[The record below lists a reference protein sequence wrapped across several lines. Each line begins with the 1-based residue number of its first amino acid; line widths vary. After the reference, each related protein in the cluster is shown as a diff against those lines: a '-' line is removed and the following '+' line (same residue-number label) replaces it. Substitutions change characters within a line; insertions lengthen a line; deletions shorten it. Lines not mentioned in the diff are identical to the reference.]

1 MNFIRSIVN
10 EEELILDEDVEKFVE
25 ELELLENIDELDEDA
40 LDRVLQRVR
49 NRELAFYRFIVGA
62 ENLMMTS
69 KFLELAKNGKS
80 IPSSMVKA
88 YLPAIELLDD
98 IVQAG
103 PGYIQLLKTLQKR
116 AKKSK

>member
-1 MNFIRSIVN
+1 
-10 EEELILDEDVEKFVE
+10 
-25 ELELLENIDELDEDA
+25 
-40 LDRVLQRVR
+40 
-49 NRELAFYRFIVGA
+49 
-62 ENLMMTS
+62 MMTS